1 MQTIPCPTTQSPYN
15 ISQQYQ
21 TKPYLGLP
29 FHLVYRLFVL
39 GGWVMTHH
47 SSYIS
52 YQIHLSSRACNST
65 WSTMYKVK
73 PWMDLLVSPCS
84 VFQTL
89 ARGSLV
95 FVIVV
100 CYSWFS
106 QPATSKD
113 ANQYLRLTIR
123 SSIFCICRGFCS
135 KMGGRR
141 WSLQLVMITQA
152 VLQLEE
158 ARWW

>member
-1 MQTIPCPTTQSPYN
+1 MYVWWPASVPYSGILAVSLSITWVPCKTIPCPTTQLQYN
-15 ISQQYQ
+15 TSQQHQ

-39 GGWVMTHH
+39 GGWVMTQN

-52 YQIHLSSRACNST
+52 LQIHLSSRACNST

-73 PWMDLLVSPCS
+73 PWMDFSVSPCS

-89 ARGSLV
+89 ARGPLV

-106 QPATSKD
+106 LPATSKD
-113 ANQYLRLTIR
+113 ANQ
-123 SSIFCICRGFCS
+123 
-135 KMGGRR
+135 
-141 WSLQLVMITQA
+141 
-152 VLQLEE
+152 
-158 ARWW
+158 

>member
-1 MQTIPCPTTQSPYN
+1 MPYHTITIQYLSTIPNKALSWFAF
-15 ISQQYQ
+15 SF
-21 TKPYLGLP
+21 GLQA
-29 FHLVYRLFVL
+29 FCT
-39 GGWVMTHH
+39 GWVGDD
-47 SSYIS
+47 SYIS

-89 ARGSLV
+89 ARGPLV

-106 QPATSKD
+106 LPATSKD
-113 ANQYLRLTIR
+113 ASQYLRLTIR

-141 WSLQLVMITQA
+141 WSFQLVVITQA

-158 ARWW
+158 AR